1 MSTNPVILSWLG
13 AVDARLWQAVI
24 AGAFLSSGWLV
35 NGWQNRRA
43 ASLLR
48 AERLRDVHRA
58 IYAEIGTK
66 LTNLIGPDTL
76 AQQADAMRARMQND
90 PDFIP
95 FISHEHG
102 DYVFNSVIT
111 DISVLPRRTIDPI
124 VAYYSQIKTLN
135 AHAEDMRGKRFLTMD
150 QDRRIA
156 MYNDYMSMKQQLL
169 QFGLYAN
176 AMIKA
181 YADGGNDAADRVSGQ
196 FNSRRGGGRSDR
208 SQGSA

>member
-1 MSTNPVILSWLG
+1 MSGDPIISW
-13 AVDARLWQAVI
+13 ATSVDARLWQAVI
-24 AGAFLSSGWLV
+24 AGAFVSVGWLV

-43 ASLLR
+43 AVRLR

-58 IYAEIGTK
+58 LYAEIGTK
-66 LTNLIGPDTL
+66 VASLIGPETL
-76 AQQADAMRARMQND
+76 IQEAEAMCERMERD
-90 PDFIP
+90 PSFIP

-102 DYVFNSVIT
+102 DYVFNSVIP

-124 VAYYSQIKTLN
+124 VVCYSQIKALN
-135 AHAEDMRGKRFLTMD
+135 AHAEDMRGERFLTMD

-156 MYNDYMSMKQQLL
+156 MYKDYMAMKQQLL

-181 YADGGNDAADRVSGQ
+181 YADGGNAAADKVAAQINSHRVADPSGP
-196 FNSRRGGGRSDR
+196 
-208 SQGSA
+208 SQELA

>member
-1 MSTNPVILSWLG
+1 MSTGPVITTIG
-13 AVDARLWQAVI
+13 ALDPRLWQAVI
-24 AGAFLSSGWLV
+24 AGGFVAAGWLF

-43 ASLLR
+43 AKDLR

-66 LTNLIGPDTL
+66 LTNLIGQDML
-76 AQQADAMRARMQND
+76 EKEAEAMRERMRND
-90 PDFIP
+90 PDFVP

-102 DYVFNSVIT
+102 DYVFNSVIP

-124 VAYYSQIKTLN
+124 VAHYSQIKTLN

-150 QDRRIA
+150 QERRIA
-156 MYNDYMSMKQQLL
+156 MYNDYMAMKQQLL
-169 QFGLYAN
+169 EFGLFAN

-181 YADGGNDAADRVSGQ
+181 YAEGGNEAADAVAKRI
-196 FNSRRGGGRSDR
+196 NSRRVVGLSDQ